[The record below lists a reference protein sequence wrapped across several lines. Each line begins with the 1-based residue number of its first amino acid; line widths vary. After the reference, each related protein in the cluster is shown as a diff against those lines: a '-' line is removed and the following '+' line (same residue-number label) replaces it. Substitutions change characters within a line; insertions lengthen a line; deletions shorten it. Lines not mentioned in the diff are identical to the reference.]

1 MEYMLSYAI
10 ATILLHG
17 WRVFINFAVMIS
29 IVIPL
34 YNKEKQVGS
43 TLRSVLAQTYQDFEV
58 VVVDDGSTD
67 GSVAV
72 VEAID
77 DPRIRIIRQKNGG
90 VSAARNTGIR
100 EAKGEFISFLDA
112 DDEWKP
118 EYLATQ
124 TRLIQT
130 YPECDVF
137 ATNYELKDESGTV
150 TPTILHKLPFD
161 GQDGILEN
169 YFEVASC
176 SHPPIYSTTIIIKKS
191 AIKYIGGFPEGI
203 KSGEDLLTW
212 ARLAC
217 RYKIAYSKKPMAIY
231 AIQGLHIYE
240 RPRRIPASND
250 VVGIELYELKK
261 EYKTKAIGKY
271 ISLWHKMRS
280 SIYLRLNMRRASIHE
295 AWKALKY
302 NPLNFKL
309 YMYITYNLIPSWLK
323 PDVVLNT
330 ILKKK

>member
-1 MEYMLSYAI
+1 
-10 ATILLHG
+10 
-17 WRVFINFAVMIS
+17 MIS

-34 YNKEKQVGS
+34 YNKEKLVGS

-72 VEAID
+72 VEDVD

-100 EAKGEFISFLDA
+100 EAKGEFIAFLDA

-118 EYLATQ
+118 VYLATQ
-124 TRLIQT
+124 ARLIQT

-137 ATNYELKDESGTV
+137 ATNYEFKDESGKV
-150 TPTILHKLPFD
+150 TPTILNKLPFD
-161 GQDGILEN
+161 GQEGILAN

-176 SHPPIYSTTIIIKKS
+176 SHPPLWTS
-191 AIKYIGGFPEGI
+191 AVMARKTALESVGGFPDGI

-217 RYKIAYSKKPMAIY
+217 KFRIAFSKKVLAIFCKCDYYITEGNSTKSKCELRLGGERYVIDELLNIYYDNSIKDDIKPSIKSYIQRWYKIYCV
-231 AIQGLHIYE
+231 LL
-240 RPRRIPASND
+240 
-250 VVGIELYELKK
+250 IEAK
-261 EYKTKAIGKY
+261 EN
-271 ISLWHKMRS
+271 HR
-280 SIYLRLNMRRASIHE
+280 
-295 AWKALKY
+295 
-302 NPLNFKL
+302 
-309 YMYITYNLIPSWLK
+309 
-323 PDVVLNT
+323 
-330 ILKKK
+330 ILKVAVEGIRFGASKVSMIQLIILGLLPSRLARTIFLSFRR